1 MVYALEINQDVF
13 KPAAFSDISKL
24 MNLLLPLILAAVGL
38 LFLVMLLKAAFD
50 ILSHGDNP
58 DILKKAY
65 GSIATS
71 VIGLFLVIFSF
82 VAVRLIGKI
91 IGAQLIP

>member
-1 MVYALEINQDVF
+1 MVYALEINPTSF
-13 KPAAFSDISKL
+13 PAAQFSDVSKIL
-24 MNLLLPLILAAVGL
+24 NLLLPLVLAGAGL
-38 LFLVMLLKAAFD
+38 IFLVMLLKAAFD